1 MLQIFNHQDG
11 NNYQSV
17 KTKRVNVSIDA
28 QANTTN
34 ARWYFP
40 DIPEL
45 NDVQIVGI
53 QAHVTGFTFSSDPDI
68 QSTTQNFWSVIR
80 GTSTIYYCFLNLV
93 NTQNE
98 LVIQNFPCTTLAN
111 RIAPKFNNLIPNS
124 SLSGK
129 IIPIY
134 QKLNLRQCFIY
145 ANPQLTPNQNTVA
158 TFTFFHLGK
167 N

>member
-1 MLQIFNHQDG
+1 MLKSQLG
-11 NNYQSV
+11 NNIESV
-17 KTKRVNVSIDA
+17 KTKRVNVAINA

-34 ARWYFP
+34 SRWYFP
-40 DIPEL
+40 EIPEL
-45 NDVQIVGI
+45 NDVQIVWI
-53 QAHVTGFTFSSDPDI
+53 QSHLAGFTFSDEPDI
-68 QSTTQNFWSVIR
+68 QSTVTNFWSTVR
-80 GTSTIYYCFLNLV
+80 GVSTIYYCFLNLV

-111 RIAPKFNNLIPNS
+111 RIAPKFNNLIGNT

-167 N
+167 K